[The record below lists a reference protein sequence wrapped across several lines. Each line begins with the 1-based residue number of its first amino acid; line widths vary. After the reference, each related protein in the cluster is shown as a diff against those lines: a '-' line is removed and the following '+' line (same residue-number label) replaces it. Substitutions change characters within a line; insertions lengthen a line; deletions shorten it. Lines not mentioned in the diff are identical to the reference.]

1 MKKTERQ
8 LRVDIMNLN
17 GKLHL
22 ADRFCEIH
30 ELKKQLKIKIKELQ
44 EYENQSKS
52 N

>member
-1 MKKTERQ
+1 MKKTEIE
-8 LRVDIMNLN
+8 LRCAIMSLN
-17 GKLHL
+17 GRLHL
-22 ADRFCEIH
+22 ADRLCEIH